1 MPLSKNFSIANRYFI
16 MFLILLSVF
25 LEILAIIFKM
35 REIFNLNFALMF
47 NIFSFI
53 ILFLFSVL
61 WLKNKLDFDPQNETH
76 KNGIFSRPLLVINAI
91 FFSLFY
97 FLTFILLFLQESI
110 PTTYFDLEK
119 LIIIIFLTIPNVLI
133 IYQLNLVFKQQTRP
147 NAYIFKFLL
156 RKIERF
162 SNDYETVFSLKVLIF
177 GVVFILPLILGYIIT
192 NDIITD
198 YLIVSLLLNLLIGSY
213 WVGYGLYKYFVWV
226 WGASNSITNTSDND
240 NSMLYNFKVLLNLQ
254 YSENRSILFAFFF
267 LLYTIFL
274 LVLVIISNI
283 IPSFQVNDTT
293 EQLLLLIYFCSLYI
307 VILQITGNR
316 TESQPWFSNT
326 FTIYSFT
333 IPLFLTIIFNDLIA
347 KNANSTFE
355 IIFPATNSI
364 NWFFILGLA
373 FSTILIIKANN
384 DHLTKSLWR
393 DPYESNQILSSLKLS
408 ITNPSA
414 NQLSLLQK
422 ISNAL
427 DDKDTIIKL
436 IGIYKSLIESES
448 HFLKDNQIKSV
459 IQFITNQLL
468 LSADIEIFEPLFEL
482 THSVL
487 DDYPENAKILF
498 KPNLEILKNTNSI
511 VKIQALNVMG
521 HILQLEN
528 NLELLD
534 DLYSELERNFITS
547 DEKLKRL
554 VLDAFSYIILN
565 FIDYNG
571 KIQNFLVEKLE
582 YETVGIATIMYS
594 LLEKIYQNKG
604 DSYLI
609 DLTKSKL
616 EQLDT
621 PAKIGAVNFVKNNF
635 PDQPQ
640 NDEIFVNLLLNN
652 LKDIDNETGVRSSII
667 NTFNELIKNNKIQ
680 KSLLVEMKNYIND
693 VDPDVKTAIIQL
705 FVDHYMIKNVNF
717 TDFEFIITEG
727 YNDQDYIVRL
737 VVLQSLKTVGS
748 VEKQIS
754 AKFNDLLK
762 KAKFD
767 ESQPIRDIATELSEN

>member
-1 MPLSKNFSIANRYFI
+1 M
-16 MFLILLSVF
+16 VF
-25 LEILAIIFKM
+25 
-35 REIFNLNFALMF
+35 
-47 NIFSFI
+47 
-53 ILFLFSVL
+53 V
-61 WLKNKLDFDPQNETH
+61 
-76 KNGIFSRPLLVINAI
+76 
-91 FFSLFY
+91 
-97 FLTFILLFLQESI
+97 
-110 PTTYFDLEK
+110 
-119 LIIIIFLTIPNVLI
+119 
-133 IYQLNLVFKQQTRP
+133 
-147 NAYIFKFLL
+147 
-156 RKIERF
+156 
-162 SNDYETVFSLKVLIF
+162 
-177 GVVFILPLILGYIIT
+177 LPLVLGYIIT
-192 NDIITD
+192 NDIVTD
-198 YLIVSLLLNLLIGSY
+198 YLIVSFFLNLLIGSY

-226 WGASNSITNTSDND
+226 WGVNSGMANTSDND
-240 NSMLYNFKVLLNLQ
+240 SSRIYNFRGLLNLQ

-274 LVLVIISNI
+274 FALVIISNI
-283 IPSFQVNDTT
+283 IPSFQFNNTT
-293 EQLLLLIYFCSLYI
+293 EQLLLLIYFCSLYS
-307 VILQITGNR
+307 VILQISGKR

-326 FTIYSFT
+326 FSIYSFT
-333 IPLFLTIIFNDLIA
+333 IPLFLTIIFNDLIS
-347 KNANSTFE
+347 KNADSTFK
-355 IIFPATNSI
+355 IIFPAISSI

-373 FSTILIIKANN
+373 FSIILIIKANN
-384 DHLTKSLWR
+384 DHLTKSLWK
-393 DPYESNQILSSLKLS
+393 DPYESNQILSSLKLLM
-408 ITNPSA
+408 TNPSV

-422 ISNAL
+422 ISNVL

-436 IGIYKSLIESES
+436 IGIYKSFIELGPHS
-448 HFLKDNQIKSV
+448 LKDDQIKSV

-468 LSADIEIFEPLFEL
+468 VSADIEIFEPLFEL

-487 DDYPENAKILF
+487 DNYPENAKILF

-511 VKIQALNVMG
+511 VKIQALNAMG

-528 NLELLD
+528 DDELLD
-534 DLYSELERNFITS
+534 ELYSELERNFITP

-594 LLEKIYQNKG
+594 LLEKIYQNTG
-604 DSYLI
+604 DPYLM

-635 PDQPQ
+635 PDQSQ
-640 NDEIFVNLLLNN
+640 NHELYVNLLLNN

-667 NTFNELIKNNKIQ
+667 NTFNELIKNNKIK
-680 KSLLVEMKNYIND
+680 KSLLGEMKNYINE

-705 FVDHYMIKNVNF
+705 FVDHYMMKNVDF
-717 TDFEFIITEG
+717 EDFEFIITKG

-737 VVLQSLKTVGS
+737 VVLQSLKS
-748 VEKQIS
+748 VRSMEKQIT
-754 AKFNDLLK
+754 AKFNDLLN

-767 ESQPIRDIATELSEN
+767 ESQPIRDIATKLLEN